1 MLTLNRTGDKFI
13 QAYTL
18 APNRNNKRTHES
30 AFQIKFI
37 RSTNVFWANEYPHK
51 GKGSSNTSQQEN
63 TGTRLF
69 HQSMKRELSA
79 PNQSDIAMPAAQF
92 S

>member
-1 MLTLNRTGDKFI
+1 MRTLNRTGDKFI

-18 APNRNNKRTHES
+18 APNRNNKRKHES
-30 AFQIKFI
+30 TFQIKFI

-51 GKGSSNTSQQEN
+51 GSSNTSQQEN

-69 HQSMKRELSA
+69 HQSTKRELSA
-79 PNQSDIAMPAAQF
+79 PNQSDIAMSTAQF